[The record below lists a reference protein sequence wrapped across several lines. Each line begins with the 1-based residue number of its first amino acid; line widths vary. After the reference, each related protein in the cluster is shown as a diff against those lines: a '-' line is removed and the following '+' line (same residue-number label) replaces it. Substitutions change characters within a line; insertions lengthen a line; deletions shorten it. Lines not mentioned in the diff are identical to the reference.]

1 MSTTIDGHRQSRE
14 GFSSQCRT
22 GSSEVGDAG
31 VASVAPSRRRRGRS
45 VAEKAVVT
53 SPPEQHQRSSS
64 HTTVSPPQ
72 PHPTRAP
79 SQQPAQQHSHRYTTA
94 TPRRALAMVSCDRT
108 RRRVRAS
115 WRRAIEGEIHGKA
128 FLSVTS
134 QNFPN
139 FEMSNKNKILCLMV
153 DLIDIRK

>member
-1 MSTTIDGHRQSRE
+1 MSTTIDGHRQSRK

-53 SPPEQHQRSSS
+53 SPPEQNQRSSS

-79 SQQPAQQHSHRYTTA
+79 SQQPAQQHSHQYTTA

-128 FLSVTS
+128 FLADGGGGDDKQRRAAARSSATRRYAGV
-134 QNFPN
+134 
-139 FEMSNKNKILCLMV
+139 
-153 DLIDIRK
+153 RA